1 MIKLTLNEVGKTQ
14 VQILNML
21 IVSE

>member
-1 MIKLTLNEVGKTQ
+1 M

-21 IVSE
+21 LTRGLEM